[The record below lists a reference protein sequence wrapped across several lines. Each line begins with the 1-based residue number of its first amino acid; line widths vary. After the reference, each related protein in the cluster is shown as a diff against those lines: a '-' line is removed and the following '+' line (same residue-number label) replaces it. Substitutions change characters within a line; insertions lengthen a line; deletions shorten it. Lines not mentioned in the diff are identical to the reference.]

1 MLEYIWAPQT
11 FLEISNV
18 YIFSVSQIHFQGLKC
33 ETQNVFVLVKVF
45 YWPRHNITFYG
56 EIPSYATC
64 ISWQPQHGLI
74 FVCNIWY
81 LKVQKQDMY
90 YRCPYMNYNE
100 QWNASNIEHKR
111 WINITNIITGFW
123 TQRSD
128 SLNSVQNQYLVVLI
142 NSFGSMH
149 LLYYV
154 CPEGSTTKPWET

>member
-18 YIFSVSQIHFQGLKC
+18 YILSVSQIHFQGLKC
-33 ETQNVFVLVKVF
+33 ETQNVFVLAKVF

-123 TQRSD
+123 IW
-128 SLNSVQNQYLVVLI
+128 NVLI
-142 NSFGSMH
+142 LWIQYKINI
-149 LLYYV
+149 
-154 CPEGSTTKPWET
+154 W